1 MSVTRQ
7 SNSSKSNTSRISSLN
22 DKRKPSLSTIK
33 SNESLESS
41 EKHKFGLTYT
51 EVCSKYKTRP
61 VPWVKC
67 SGKTNS
73 IEILGDRMKADEW
86 LAAMEALSTDTSTH
100 YVRIKN
106 KRYTE
111 QLSKNYD
118 TFCSVAGA
126 PKNVLAVTTLYVVR
140 LIATSIHEV
149 LINTIALVCLELE
162 NVLFDEHALGILIT
176 GIDTNQTLQHLSL
189 AYSRI
194 GDSACLTLCRI
205 LRDKPNIRS
214 VNLSGCCISR
224 KSATSGLLDMI
235 KKQQVKR
242 HEECWA
248 HSLRHRI
255 ANPDIMHGLR
265 RLTLNDNAAIGDAG
279 IADLFESLKDDY
291 YVKAVDLQ
299 NCGLTDRGAQLA
311 LSTLMIND
319 SLVVLDVRKNA
330 AISSA
335 MLEAIMTRLYENN
348 VKKTETKQW
357 KWTKLGREN
366 VFESSCTLL
375 N

>member
-1 MSVTRQ
+1 MSVGH
-7 SNSSKSNTSRISSLN
+7 SSKSNDSRIFSSLGK
-22 DKRKPSLSTIK
+22 KRRTSLSTIR
-33 SNESLESS
+33 SNESFEGSA
-41 EKHKFGLTYT
+41 KHNYGLIYT
-51 EVCSKYKTRP
+51 AVCCKYKTRP

-67 SGKTNS
+67 SAKTNS
-73 IEILGDRMKADEW
+73 IEIVGDRMKAEDW
-86 LAAMEALSTDTSTH
+86 QAAMEALMTDISTH
-100 YVRIKN
+100 HVRIRN

-111 QLSKNYD
+111 QLAKNYD
-118 TFCSVAGA
+118 TFAGVVEA
-126 PKNVLAVTTLYVVR
+126 PKNILAASTLYVVR
-140 LIATSIHEV
+140 LIATSVYEV
-149 LINTIALVCLELE
+149 MINTTALVCLELE
-162 NVLFDEHALGILIT
+162 NVLFDEQALGTLIS
-176 GIDTNQTLQHLSL
+176 GIDANQTLQHLSL

-194 GDSACLTLCRI
+194 GDDACLSLCRV
-205 LRDKPNIRS
+205 LRDKPNVRS
-214 VNLSGCCISR
+214 VDLSGCSLSR
-224 KSATSGLLDMI
+224 SSAKSGLLDVI

-248 HSLRHRI
+248 HSLRYRT

-265 RLTLNDNAAIGDAG
+265 RLTLNDNTAIGDAG
-279 IADLFESLKDDY
+279 VSDLFESLKDDL

-348 VKKTETKQW
+348 VNKKETKQW
-357 KWTKLGREN
+357 KWTRLGREN
-366 VFESSCTLL
+366 IFESSCTLL
-375 N
+375 A

>member
-1 MSVTRQ
+1 MIFTHQIWTNYFYYAVV
-7 SNSSKSNTSRISSLN
+7 
-22 DKRKPSLSTIK
+22 
-33 SNESLESS
+33 
-41 EKHKFGLTYT
+41 GTY
-51 EVCSKYKTRP
+51 CYYCHLYSWSFFR
-61 VPWVKC
+61 
-67 SGKTNS
+67 
-73 IEILGDRMKADEW
+73 
-86 LAAMEALSTDTSTH
+86 
-100 YVRIKN
+100 
-106 KRYTE
+106 
-111 QLSKNYD
+111 
-118 TFCSVAGA
+118 
-126 PKNVLAVTTLYVVR
+126 NVLAVTTLYVVR

-149 LINTIALVCLELE
+149 LINTTALVCLELE
-162 NVLFDEHALGILIT
+162 NVIFDEQALETLIA
-176 GIDTNQTLQHLSL
+176 GIDTNQTIQHLSL

-194 GDSACLTLCRI
+194 GNEACLTLCRT

-214 VNLSGCCISR
+214 VDLSGCCLNR
-224 KSATSGLLDMI
+224 ESAASGLLNVI

-265 RLTLNDNAAIGDAG
+265 RLTLNDNTAIGDAG
-279 IADLFESLKDDY
+279 VADLFESLKDDY

-319 SLVVLDVRKNA
+319 SLVVLDVRKNSN
-330 AISSA
+330 ISSA

-348 VKKTETKQW
+348 IKKTETKKW

-366 VFESSCTLL
+366 VYESSCTFLAR
-375 N
+375 

>member
-1 MSVTRQ
+1 
-7 SNSSKSNTSRISSLN
+7 
-22 DKRKPSLSTIK
+22 
-33 SNESLESS
+33 
-41 EKHKFGLTYT
+41 
-51 EVCSKYKTRP
+51 
-61 VPWVKC
+61 
-67 SGKTNS
+67 
-73 IEILGDRMKADEW
+73 
-86 LAAMEALSTDTSTH
+86 
-100 YVRIKN
+100 
-106 KRYTE
+106 
-111 QLSKNYD
+111 
-118 TFCSVAGA
+118 
-126 PKNVLAVTTLYVVR
+126 VTTLYVVR

-149 LINTIALVCLELE
+149 LINTTALVCLELE

-248 HSLRHRI
+248 HSLRYRS